1 MKKYLIIF
9 GLFVLSFLYVF
20 DNQLFDIADFKCAI
34 VKRTII
40 GYPIRMCSIAFDD
53 KGLIGSIED
62 AL

>member
-1 MKKYLIIF
+1 MKYLIILAILA
-9 GLFVLSFLYVF
+9 GSILYAF
-20 DNQLFDIADFKCAI
+20 DDKLFDIADIKCETTRRA
-34 VKRTII
+34 II